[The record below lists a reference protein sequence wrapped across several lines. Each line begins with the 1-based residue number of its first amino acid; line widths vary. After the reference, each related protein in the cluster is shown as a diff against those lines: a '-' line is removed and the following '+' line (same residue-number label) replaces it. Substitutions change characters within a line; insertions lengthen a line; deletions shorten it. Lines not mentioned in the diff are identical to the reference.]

1 MSLLI
6 YCDLSGIWVSPHF
19 TIWCV
24 VKVCGEGS
32 IVVLCCMAG
41 TEATMAIRGRLSRA
55 HVSGW
60 VLQSCLQC
68 FLRPRHATFNSTKTH
83 MAYYSMQ
90 GIGISPIF
98 SCSFFFFFALFAAI
112 LSLAEHNLF
121 SFVFVYLFSCL
132 SSSLSFCN
140 KPLGSFSFFNFCLC
154 SFVSLKKK
162 SRLLFLSVS
171 LFSCR
176 FVTHQTFLF
185 VCLGE
190 SLSPLWL

>member
-98 SCSFFFFFALFAAI
+98 SCSLFFFLHCLLLFYHLLNI
-112 LSLAEHNLF
+112 TCFLLSLFIF
-121 SFVFVYLFSCL
+121 SAACHPPSH
-132 SSSLSFCN
+132 SATSH
-140 KPLGSFSFFNFCLC
+140 LG
-154 SFVSLKKK
+154 
-162 SRLLFLSVS
+162 VS
-171 LFSCR
+171 LFST
-176 FVTHQTFLF
+176 FVF
-185 VCLGE
+185 VL
-190 SLSPLWL
+190 LSH